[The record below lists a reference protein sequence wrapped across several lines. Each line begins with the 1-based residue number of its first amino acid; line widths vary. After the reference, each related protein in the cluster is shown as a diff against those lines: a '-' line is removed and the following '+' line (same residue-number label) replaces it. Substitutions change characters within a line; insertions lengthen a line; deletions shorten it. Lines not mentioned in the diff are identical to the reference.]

1 MNNLSESHG
10 NKNTAMNNL
19 AMNKLAVNDMA
30 MNDLSAFRLAISK
43 RTALRSITPLRQHA
57 ARSRAGTAT
66 VNANGAS
73 SRGALALA
81 ILAALG
87 PLAVSAAEPPPVAP
101 DSGTLLQQLKPN
113 QPPAPSSSATGLTI
127 EQPNGLKLPAGE
139 SFPVQKLEIQGNT
152 RFDAQTLHALVAD
165 VEGKRL
171 NLAEL
176 SAVTDRITEYYHS
189 HHYPLARAILP
200 AQSIKDGVV
209 VIQVLEAKYGKVTLH
224 NQSRVTDPLLRS
236 TLAPLTGGEV
246 IEQTEMDH
254 VLLLLSDVPKIEVHA
269 LIKPGETVGTSD
281 LDVTTLPGPRW
292 SAIASVDDY
301 GNKYT
306 GRTRGGATV
315 SLIDP
320 FDHGDYLSLAGL
332 SSGEDLNYGRLS
344 YESTVNGLGTRV
356 GGAYSGL
363 HYKLG
368 DGLQGLDGHGTAEV
382 ASLWAKHPLVRS
394 PSADLYLQV
403 QYDRLT
409 LRDDLDA
416 SALKTDR
423 HLDNGSASLTGDA
436 RDALLKG
443 AVSTGNLT
451 VTYGQVDFDNGA
463 AQTADAATAK
473 TRGSFSKW
481 NLNLARQQQF
491 TAADGVYLSFAGQ
504 WTSDNLDSSQKM
516 IAGGPY
522 TVRAYDLGVLSGD
535 SGELGTVEFQHAL
548 GGMWGGTWQAAA
560 FFDSEHIVVNH
571 TPWVAGINDATLSG
585 AGLGLDWSGP
595 QLWSAKLQVAERI
608 GGVPILVHDPS
619 SVRLW
624 LELNKAF

>member
-1 MNNLSESHG
+1 MNNMSMFHR
-10 NKNTAMNNL
+10 
-19 AMNKLAVNDMA
+19 D
-30 MNDLSAFRLAISK
+30 
-43 RTALRSITPLRQHA
+43 ALRSIKPLTWAILVALAPLVVHA
-57 ARSRAGTAT
+57 A
-66 VNANGAS
+66 
-73 SRGALALA
+73 
-81 ILAALG
+81 
-87 PLAVSAAEPPPVAP
+87 EQPPVAP
-101 DSGTLLQQLKPN
+101 DSGTILQQLKPAK
-113 QPPAPSSSATGLTI
+113 PPAPASSATGLTI
-127 EQPNGLKLPAGE
+127 EQPNGTQVPAGE
-139 SFPVQKLEIQGNT
+139 AFAVKRLEIRGNT
-152 RFDAQTLHALVAD
+152 RFDAATLHALLAD
-165 VEGKRL
+165 AEGKSL

-176 SAVTDRITEYYHS
+176 GAVADRITEYYHR

-200 AQSIKDGVV
+200 AQTIKDGVV
-209 VIQVLEAKYGKVTLH
+209 VIQVLEAKYGKVTLR
-224 NQSRVTDPLLRS
+224 NQSRVTDSLLLS
-236 TLAPLTGGEV
+236 TLSPLKVGEV

-281 LDVTTLPGPRW
+281 LDVTTLPGPRL
-292 SAIASVDDY
+292 SAIASIDDY

-306 GRTRGGATV
+306 GRTRGGGTV
-315 SLIDP
+315 TLVDP

-344 YESTVNGLGTRV
+344 YETTLDGSGTRL

-368 DGLQGLDGHGTAEV
+368 DGLESLDGHGTAEV

-394 PSADLYLQV
+394 PNADLYLQV

-409 LRDDLDA
+409 LHDDLDA
-416 SALKTDR
+416 SAIKTDR

-436 RDALLKG
+436 RDVLLAG

-451 VTYGQVDFDNGA
+451 VTYGRLDFDNGA
-463 AQTADAATAK
+463 AQIADAATAK
-473 TRGSFSKW
+473 TNGSFSKW

-535 SGELGTVEFQHAL
+535 TGELGTAEFQHTL
-548 GGMWGGTWQAAA
+548 GAVMGGTWQVTAY
-560 FFDSEHIVVNH
+560 FDSEHIVVNH
-571 TPWVAGINDATLSG
+571 NPWVAGVNSATLSG
-585 AGLGLDWSGP
+585 AGLGLNWAGP
-595 QLWSAKLQVAERI
+595 QQWSAKLQVAERV
-608 GGVPILVHDPS
+608 GAVPSLIHDPS
-619 SVRLW
+619 SVRVW
-624 LELNKAF
+624 GEINKAF